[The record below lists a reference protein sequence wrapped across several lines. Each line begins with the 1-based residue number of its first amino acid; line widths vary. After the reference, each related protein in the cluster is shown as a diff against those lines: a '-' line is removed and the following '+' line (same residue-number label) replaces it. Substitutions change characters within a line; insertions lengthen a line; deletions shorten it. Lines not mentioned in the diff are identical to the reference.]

1 MNKLLYKTVL
11 QHQEFELPKIKWS
24 RFIGNIFHVEN
35 KEESEWYIH
44 DIETKYPDA
53 SHHCFAYRYDVQMNF
68 NIFWDVIFW
77 CKYNKSSDAGE
88 PANTAGKPIMNM
100 IEKYELH
107 NILIVVTRYFGG
119 TLLGVGGLIQ
129 AYREAAKQVIEHAD
143 IIQIEIMK
151 TLKFSYPFDLV
162 PIVMNVINK
171 YDAKIVQEKYDKNVE
186 CEIRINSWYVEVF
199 KKDLFENSQGKIETQ

>member
-1 MNKLLYKTVL
+1 
-11 QHQEFELPKIKWS
+11 
-24 RFIGNIFHVEN
+24 
-35 KEESEWYIH
+35 
-44 DIETKYPDA
+44 
-53 SHHCFAYRYDVQMNF
+53 
-68 NIFWDVIFW
+68 
-77 CKYNKSSDAGE
+77 
-88 PANTAGKPIMNM
+88 M

-186 CEIRINSWYVEVF
+186 CEIRINS
-199 KKDLFENSQGKIETQ
+199 